1 MTETAADARILADK
15 LLDWIETN
23 NKDDYSITRWEK
35 DNSIGLDMKTEFA
48 AAQIDVVFLEA
59 AVVEYR
65 IINSKEENVFYLHFE
80 LNDLD
85 HAKELFHEM
94 RDCLDKQTSSE
105 TRHIL
110 LCCSCGLTTSFFT
123 MKLNEAAETLG
134 VDMEFTAVPYEK
146 LFDEAGTKDAV
157 LLAPQIGY
165 RLKTVQE
172 VLTDK
177 VVIQIPVKIFST
189 YDGAGMI
196 TMLNTLFEEKNTEK
210 TEQGGPA
217 AALKGRRKGS
227 VLIVS
232 VIRMESRSQ
241 IAYRVYDNG
250 EITAENQI
258 TKETYSFSD
267 VQDVIRVA
275 VCTHPELKTI
285 CLVTPGMINKGV
297 LTYEDAGIT
306 DLNVR
311 EILKE
316 SYDMSVR
323 LYNDADMIA
332 LGYSAIELEG
342 GDTAFYFVPTGSSV
356 GNIGLV
362 INGNTVRGKRHM
374 GGRQMDAVTSLTTF
388 PQNPYTLVKTPEGN
402 IELAARYMTGLYS
415 YTGIRRIAYYSKMI
429 PDAEALRE
437 KVAQF
442 IPEAYMPEIVKTESI
457 REYLYAGV
465 LKALKL
471 LNED

>member
-1 MTETAADARILADK
+1 MTETGADVRTLADK

-23 NKDDYSITRWEK
+23 NKDDYSISRWEK
-35 DNSIGLDMKTEFA
+35 DSSIGLNMKTEYA
-48 AAQIDVVFLEA
+48 EAQVDVVFLEA

-65 IINSKEENVFYLHFE
+65 IVNSKEENVFYLHFE
-80 LNDLD
+80 LNDPD

-94 RDCLDKQTSSE
+94 RDCLDKQRISE
-105 TRHIL
+105 TKQIL

-134 VDMEFTAVPYEK
+134 VDMKFSAVPYEQ
-146 LFDEAGTKDAV
+146 LYDEVKEKDAV

-165 RLKTVQE
+165 RLKTVQQ
-172 VLTDK
+172 VLSDK
-177 VVIQIPVKIFST
+177 IVIQIPVKIFST

-196 TMLNTLFEEKNTEK
+196 TMLNALFEEKENGQTD
-210 TEQGGPA
+210 
-217 AALKGRRKGS
+217 KGETVSGLQTRRNGS

-232 VIRMESRSQ
+232 VIRMEARSQ
-241 IAYRVYDNG
+241 IAYRIYDGG

-275 VCTHPELKTI
+275 VCTHPDLKTI
-285 CLVTPGMINKGV
+285 CLVTPGMISSGV
-297 LTYEDAGIT
+297 LTYEEAGIHE
-306 DLNVR
+306 LNVR

-316 SYDMSVR
+316 TYDMSVR

-332 LGYSAIELEG
+332 LGYSALELEG
-342 GDTAFYFVPTGSSV
+342 GDAAFYFVPTGSSV

-362 INGNTVRGKRHM
+362 VNGNTVRGKRHM

-402 IELAARYMTGLYS
+402 IELAARYLTGLYS
-415 YTGIRRIAYYSKMI
+415 YTGVRRIAYYSKMI
-429 PDAEALRE
+429 PDADALRE

-457 REYLYAGV
+457 RDYLYAGV